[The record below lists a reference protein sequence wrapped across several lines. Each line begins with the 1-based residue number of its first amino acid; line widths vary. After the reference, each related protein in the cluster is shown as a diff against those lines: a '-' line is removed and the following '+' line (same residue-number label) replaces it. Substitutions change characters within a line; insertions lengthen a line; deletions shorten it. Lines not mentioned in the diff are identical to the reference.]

1 MIRAQQDSCDAS
13 RNGLHTDKLSYGG
26 EFRRNGRMART
37 VFGDVVEVIPTDDD
51 CARHLSRDDTAS
63 ENASAD
69 GHATSEG
76 ALLVYTTRE

>member
-26 EFRRNGRMART
+26 EFGRNGRMART

-51 CARHLSRDDTAS
+51 SAGHLRRDNTPGQDATT
-63 ENASAD
+63 D
-69 GHATSEG
+69 GDLAGEW
-76 ALLVYTTRE
+76 ALLV